1 MKKYLVYT
9 SYEELVVMTED
20 DIRGSFIDF
29 ENDYLRNEMAELER
43 YKTPKYKENREGDF
57 TDIKNIEEITDSII
71 NTSKRIKSARDCSIE
86 TLIRDFSRFYD
97 YDFYN
102 NLQDF
107 LDNTT
112 ISEVSVCLDLKKF
125 ESKTMTR
132 YELEKLQDLF
142 NLNKKEVD
150 EEEQKRILQ
159 ELQVEY
165 DKQKDKI
172 VEDLKARYE
181 YLVGEIDLSNVLD
194 KYDDYNISW
203 CAKDDKVDYVMIED
217 KREV

>member
-1 MKKYLVYT
+1 M
-9 SYEELVVMTED
+9 
-20 DIRGSFIDF
+20 
-29 ENDYLRNEMAELER
+29 
-43 YKTPKYKENREGDF
+43 
-57 TDIKNIEEITDSII
+57 
-71 NTSKRIKSARDCSIE
+71 
-86 TLIRDFSRFYD
+86 RDFSRFYN

-102 NLQDF
+102 NLQEF

-112 ISEVSVCLDLKKF
+112 ISEVSVCLDLTKC

-132 YELEKLQDLF
+132 YELEKLQDIF

-203 CAKDDKVDYVMIED
+203 CTKDDKVDYVMIED

>member
-9 SYEELVVMTED
+9 NYEELVVMTED
-20 DIRGSFIDF
+20 DIRGSFMDF
-29 ENDYLRNEMAELER
+29 ENDYLRNEIENLER
-43 YKTPKYKENREGDF
+43 YKNPKYKENREGDF

-71 NTSKRIKSARDCSIE
+71 KTSERIKSAKDCDIE
-86 TLIRDFSRFYD
+86 TLIKDFSRFYD

-102 NLQDF
+102 NLQEF
-107 LDNTT
+107 LDKTT

-132 YELEKLQDLF
+132 YELEKLQELF

-150 EEEQKRILQ
+150 EEEQKKILQ
-159 ELQVEY
+159 ELQIEY

-172 VEDLKARYE
+172 AEDLKARYE
-181 YLVGEIDLSNVLD
+181 YLVGEIDLSNVLA